1 MVPFRV
7 FDRDQKQMW
16 QIINYHPDSNGGSY
30 LATRED
36 DSEQDGDMKIIPA
49 KTIEGFKFIEFVEE
63 SDSLLD

>member
-1 MVPFRV
+1 
-7 FDRDQKQMW
+7 MW